1 MLVSIAAPGGMSLAC
16 LLYLVM
22 DETASLQRTGQKVTA
37 GPCRALPTEDG
48 GVLVDL
54 HHNIYYTLNHSGLAI
69 WKSLEAVPRRRTL
82 RGRSPAS
89 SMLTPDVAQDA
100 VDQFVRTWNEKDSS

>member
-1 MLVSIAAPGGMSLAC
+1 
-16 LLYLVM
+16 M
-22 DETASLQRTGQKVTA
+22 DEIALLRRTGQKVTA

-69 WKSLEAVPRRRTL
+69 WKSLEGGATQEDAARAL
-82 RGRSPAS
+82 AS
-89 SMLTPDVAQDA
+89 QFRLTPEAAQDA
-100 VDQFVRTWNEKDSS
+100 VAEFVQTLEREGLIIGG